1 MRIVLKGKGR
11 YREVMEQ
18 VQKTINNNSNSKNY
32 NSRVSMIENNILE
45 YIVNYLQGS
54 INIEEL
60 TYTINGW
67 FVDDNLKVTE
77 LIALVQANE
86 KEWRELAKEPSIW
99 FDDYVKELDP
109 TTKKVIMTRAAK
121 PDELPQGRMNG
132 GDDAQCDSSA

>member
-11 YREVMEQ
+11 FREVMEQ
-18 VQKTINNNSNSKNY
+18 VRKTINSSESYDSKV
-32 NSRVSMIENNILE
+32 SSVSMAENNILE

-86 KEWRELAKEPSIW
+86 KEWKELAKEPSIW
-99 FDDYVKELDP
+99 FDNYVKELDP
-109 TTKKVIMTRAAK
+109 TTKKVIMIRPAK
-121 PDELPQGRMNG
+121 PNELPQGRMDG
-132 GDDAQCDSSA
+132 EDDAQCDSSA